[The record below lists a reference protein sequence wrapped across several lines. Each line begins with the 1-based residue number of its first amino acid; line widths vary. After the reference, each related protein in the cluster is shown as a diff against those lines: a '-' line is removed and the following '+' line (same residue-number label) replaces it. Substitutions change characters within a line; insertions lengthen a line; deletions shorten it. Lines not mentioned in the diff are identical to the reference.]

1 MKPYILICAL
11 ALASCAGNGTKNSGD
26 TLAGGNAG
34 EDTSKA
40 TALNTPAQNMEYC
53 FIHTDGINGQDTTAV
68 HLVINANKVSGDMS
82 WLPKEKDR
90 RKGTLAGMLNGDK
103 IKAVWS
109 FMQEG
114 MKDTLAVEFKL
125 SAQELAQKPMNLN
138 VATGREQVNTN
149 ADYSVIYK
157 LDNCEKFKSNK

>member
-1 MKPYILICAL
+1 MKLYLLICVL
-11 ALASCAGNGTKNSGD
+11 GLASCAGNGTRNNGD
-26 TLAGGNAG
+26 TLKGTIGR
-34 EDTSKA
+34 EETLQA

-53 FIHTDGINGQDTTAV
+53 FIHTDGANAQDTTVV

-82 WLPKEKDR
+82 WLPKEKDI
-90 RKGTLAGMLNGDK
+90 RKGTLSGMLNGDK

-125 SAQELAQKPMNLN
+125 SPQELAQKPNLN
-138 VATGREQVNTN
+138 AALGREQLNTKAN
-149 ADYSVIYK
+149 YSVKYK
-157 LDNCEKFKSNK
+157 LDNCEKFKAK